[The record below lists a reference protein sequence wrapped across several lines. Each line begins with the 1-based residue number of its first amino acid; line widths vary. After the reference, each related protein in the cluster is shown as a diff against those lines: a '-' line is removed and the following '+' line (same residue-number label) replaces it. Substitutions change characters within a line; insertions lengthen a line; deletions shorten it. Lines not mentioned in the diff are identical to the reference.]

1 MKDKT
6 LNKAARYIIFRDME
20 VIVNTGLLIFISF
33 AYLLGIYKLLL
44 RARGEDFIILMT
56 YAFVLGFGILGSNT
70 ILVKLSLRDKL
81 SGRLEFLL
89 GTGLDVRE
97 IIKAYSIENWRISS
111 ISSFVIFFGIYV
123 ICDLGKSFVA
133 LYLSCIG
140 LHYFLILIL
149 NIMAMYRK
157 NFKFFKN
164 IVFFSTSL
172 GIYLLGNFSGRI
184 LNFLG
189 SINLDLNLFLILVNV
204 ILGLGLGIYSFCQY
218 RKMDNEKV
226 MEVSA
231 LWS

>member
-6 LNKAARYIIFRDME
+6 INKSARYIIFRDRE

-33 AYLLGIYKLLL
+33 AYLFALHKFLFK
-44 RARGEDFIILMT
+44 ARGEDFIILMT
-56 YAFVLGFGILGSNT
+56 YALILGFGIIGSNT
-70 ILVKLSLRDKL
+70 ILVNLSLRDKL

-89 GTGLDVRE
+89 GTGLDVKE
-97 IIKAYSIENWRISS
+97 VIKAYSIENWRLSS
-111 ISSFVIFFGIYV
+111 LPSFVTFFGTYL

-133 LYLSCIG
+133 LYLSCII
-140 LHYFLILIL
+140 LHYFLILTL
-149 NIMAMYRK
+149 NVMAMYRK

-189 SINLDLNLFLILVNV
+189 SINLDLSIFLILVNV
-204 ILGLGLGIYSFCQY
+204 ILGLGLAVYSLCQY

>member
-1 MKDKT
+1 MKDKD
-6 LNKAARYIIFRDME
+6 LNKATRYLIFRDKE

-33 AYLLGIYKLLL
+33 AYLLGLYKFLL

-70 ILVKLSLRDKL
+70 ILVNLSLRDKL

-89 GTGLDVRE
+89 GAGLDVRE

-111 ISSFVIFFGIYV
+111 LPSFVIFFGTYV
-123 ICDLGKSFVA
+123 ICNLGKSFIA

-140 LHYFLILIL
+140 LHYFLILTL
-149 NIMAMYRK
+149 NVMAMYRK

-164 IVFFSTSL
+164 IVFFTTSL

-189 SINLDLNLFLILVNV
+189 SINLDLSIFLILVNV
-204 ILGLGLGIYSFCQY
+204 ILGLGLGVYSLCQY
-218 RKMDNEKV
+218 RKMNNEKV
-226 MEVSA
+226 MEVSSV
-231 LWS
+231 WS

>member
-1 MKDKT
+1 MKDKA
-6 LNKAARYIIFRDME
+6 LNKASRYLIFRDKE
-20 VIVNTGLLIFISF
+20 VIINTVLFLVVTF
-33 AYLLGIYKLLL
+33 AYLLGLYKCLF
-44 RARGEDFIILMT
+44 ANKGEDFITLMT
-56 YAFVLGFGILGSNT
+56 YALILGFGIIGSNT
-70 ILVKLSLRDKL
+70 ILVNLSLRDKL

-111 ISSFVIFFGIYV
+111 LPSFVIFFGTYV
-123 ICDLGKSFVA
+123 ICNLGKSFVA

-140 LHYFLILIL
+140 LHYFLILTL

-164 IVFFSTSL
+164 IVFFTTSL

-184 LNFLG
+184 LNSLG
-189 SINLDLNLFLILVNV
+189 SINLDLNIFLILVNV
-204 ILGLGLGIYSFCQY
+204 ILGLGLGAYSLCQY

>member
-97 IIKAYSIENWRISS
+97 VIKAYSIENWRLSS
-111 ISSFVIFFGIYV
+111 LSSFVIFFGIYL

-140 LHYFLILIL
+140 LHYFLILTL
-149 NIMAMYRK
+149 NVMAMYRK

-204 ILGLGLGIYSFCQY
+204 ILGLGLAVYSLCQY

>member
-97 IIKAYSIENWRISS
+97 IIKAYSIENWRLSS
-111 ISSFVIFFGIYV
+111 LPSFVIFFGTYL

-133 LYLSCIG
+133 LYLSCII
-140 LHYFLILIL
+140 LHYFLILTL
-149 NIMAMYRK
+149 NVIAMYRK

-164 IVFFSTSL
+164 LIYFSTSL
-172 GIYLLGNFSGRI
+172 LIYLLGNFSGRI

-204 ILGLGLGIYSFCQY
+204 ILGLGLAVYSLCQY

>member
-89 GTGLDVRE
+89 GTGLDVKE
-97 IIKAYSIENWRISS
+97 IIKAYSIENWRLSS
-111 ISSFVIFFGIYV
+111 LPSFVIFFGTYL

-133 LYLSCIG
+133 LYLSCII
-140 LHYFLILIL
+140 LHYFLILTL
-149 NIMAMYRK
+149 NVIAMYRK

-164 IVFFSTSL
+164 LIYFSTSL
-172 GIYLLGNFSGRI
+172 LIYLFGLFSKKIIFI
-184 LNFLG
+184 LERQ
-189 SINLDLNLFLILVNV
+189 NLDVNIF
-204 ILGLGLGIYSFCQY
+204 ILGINIFATIVLAVYSLCQY

>member
-89 GTGLDVRE
+89 GTGLAVKE
-97 IIKAYSIENWRISS
+97 IIKAYSIENWRLSS
-111 ISSFVIFFGIYV
+111 LPSFVIFFGTYL

-133 LYLSCIG
+133 LYLSCII
-140 LHYFLILIL
+140 LHYFLILTL
-149 NIMAMYRK
+149 NVIAMYRK

-164 IVFFSTSL
+164 LIYFSTSL
-172 GIYLLGNFSGRI
+172 LIYLFGVFSKKII
-184 LNFLG
+184 LIFERQ
-189 SINLDLNLFLILVNV
+189 NLDVNIF
-204 ILGLGLGIYSFCQY
+204 ILGINIFATIVLAAYSFYQIK
-218 RKMDNEKV
+218 KMDNESV
-226 MEVSA
+226 MEVKSV
-231 LWS
+231 WS

>member
-44 RARGEDFIILMT
+44 RARGEEFIILMT

-89 GTGLDVRE
+89 GTGLDVKE
-97 IIKAYSIENWRISS
+97 IIKAYSIENWRLSS
-111 ISSFVIFFGIYV
+111 LPSFVIFFGTYL

-133 LYLSCIG
+133 LYLSCII
-140 LHYFLILIL
+140 LHYFLILTL
-149 NIMAMYRK
+149 NVIAMYRK

-164 IVFFSTSL
+164 LIYFSTSL
-172 GIYLLGNFSGRI
+172 LIYLFGVFSKKII
-184 LNFLG
+184 LIFERQ
-189 SINLDLNLFLILVNV
+189 NLDVNIF
-204 ILGLGLGIYSFCQY
+204 ILGINIFATIVLAAYSFYQIK
-218 RKMDNEKV
+218 KMDNESV
-226 MEVSA
+226 MEVKSV
-231 LWS
+231 WS

>member
-56 YAFVLGFGILGSNT
+56 YALILGFGIIGSNT
-70 ILVKLSLRDKL
+70 ILVNLSLRDKL

-111 ISSFVIFFGIYV
+111 LPSFVIFFGTYV

-140 LHYFLILIL
+140 LHYFLILTL

-189 SINLDLNLFLILVNV
+189 SINLDLNIFLILVNA
-204 ILGLGLGIYSFCQY
+204 ILGLGLGAYSLCQY
-218 RKMDNEKV
+218 KKMDNEKV

>member
-6 LNKAARYIIFRDME
+6 INKSARYIIFRDRE

-33 AYLLGIYKLLL
+33 AYLFALHKFLFK
-44 RARGEDFIILMT
+44 ARGEDFIILMT
-56 YAFVLGFGILGSNT
+56 YALILGFGIIGSNT
-70 ILVKLSLRDKL
+70 ILVNLSLRDKL

-111 ISSFVIFFGIYV
+111 LPSFVIFFGTYV

-140 LHYFLILIL
+140 LHYFLILTL

-189 SINLDLNLFLILVNV
+189 SINLDLNIFLILVNA
-204 ILGLGLGIYSFCQY
+204 ILGFGLGTYSLCQY
-218 RKMDNEKV
+218 KKMDNEKV

>member
-89 GTGLDVRE
+89 GTGLDVKE
-97 IIKAYSIENWRISS
+97 IIKAYSIENWRLSS
-111 ISSFVIFFGIYV
+111 LPSFVIFFGTYV

-133 LYLSCIG
+133 LYLSCII
-140 LHYFLILIL
+140 LHYFLILTL
-149 NIMAMYRK
+149 NVMAMYRK

-164 IVFFSTSL
+164 IVFFTTNL
-172 GIYLLGNFSGRI
+172 MIYLFCLFSKKIIFI
-184 LNFLG
+184 LERQ
-189 SINLDLNLFLILVNV
+189 NLDVNTFLI
-204 ILGLGLGIYSFCQY
+204 GINIFATIVLAAYSFYQLK
-218 RKMDNEKV
+218 KMDNESV
-226 MEVSA
+226 MEVKSV
-231 LWS
+231 WS

>member
-89 GTGLDVRE
+89 GTGLDVKE
-97 IIKAYSIENWRISS
+97 IIKAYSIENWRLSS
-111 ISSFVIFFGIYV
+111 LPSFVIFFGTYL

-133 LYLSCIG
+133 LYLSCII
-140 LHYFLILIL
+140 LHYFLILTL
-149 NIMAMYRK
+149 NVIAMYRK

-204 ILGLGLGIYSFCQY
+204 ILGLGLAVYSLCQY

>member
-56 YAFVLGFGILGSNT
+56 YAFVLGFGIIGSNT
-70 ILVKLSLRDKL
+70 ILVNLSLRDKL

-89 GTGLDVRE
+89 GTGLDVKE
-97 IIKAYSIENWRISS
+97 IIKAYSIENWRLSS
-111 ISSFVIFFGIYV
+111 LPSFVIFFGTYL

-133 LYLSCIG
+133 LYLSCII
-140 LHYFLILIL
+140 LHYFLILTL
-149 NIMAMYRK
+149 NVIAMYRK

-164 IVFFSTSL
+164 LIYFSTSL
-172 GIYLLGNFSGRI
+172 LIYLFGVFSKKII
-184 LNFLG
+184 LIFERQ
-189 SINLDLNLFLILVNV
+189 NLDVNIF
-204 ILGLGLGIYSFCQY
+204 ILGINIFATIVLAAYSFYQIK
-218 RKMDNEKV
+218 KMDNESV
-226 MEVSA
+226 MEVKSV
-231 LWS
+231 WS

>member
-70 ILVKLSLRDKL
+70 ILVNLSLRDKL

-111 ISSFVIFFGIYV
+111 ISSFVIFFGTYV
-123 ICDLGKSFVA
+123 ICNLGKSFVA

-140 LHYFLILIL
+140 LHYFLILTL

-189 SINLDLNLFLILVNV
+189 SINLDLNIFLILVNV
-204 ILGLGLGIYSFCQY
+204 ILGLGLGVYFLCQY

>member
-6 LNKAARYIIFRDME
+6 INKSARYIIFRDRE

-33 AYLLGIYKLLL
+33 AYLFALHKFLFK
-44 RARGEDFIILMT
+44 ARGEDFIILMT
-56 YAFVLGFGILGSNT
+56 YALILGFGIIGSNT
-70 ILVKLSLRDKL
+70 ILVNLSLRDKL

-111 ISSFVIFFGIYV
+111 LPSFVIFFGTYV

-140 LHYFLILIL
+140 LHYFLILTL

-189 SINLDLNLFLILVNV
+189 SINLDLNIFLILVNA
-204 ILGLGLGIYSFCQY
+204 ILVFGLGTYSLCQY
-218 RKMDNEKV
+218 KKMDNEKV

>member
-1 MKDKT
+1 MKDKA

-56 YAFVLGFGILGSNT
+56 YALILGFGIIGSNT
-70 ILVKLSLRDKL
+70 ILVNLSLKDKL

-97 IIKAYSIENWRISS
+97 VIKAYSIENWRLSS
-111 ISSFVIFFGIYV
+111 LPSFVIFFGIYL

-133 LYLSCIG
+133 LYLSCII
-140 LHYFLILIL
+140 LHYFLILTL
-149 NIMAMYRK
+149 NVIAMYRK

-164 IVFFSTSL
+164 LIYFSTSL
-172 GIYLLGNFSGRI
+172 LIYLFGLFSKKIIFI
-184 LNFLG
+184 LERQ
-189 SINLDLNLFLILVNV
+189 NLDVNIF
-204 ILGLGLGIYSFCQY
+204 ILGINIFATIVLAVYSFYQLK
-218 RKMDNEKV
+218 KMDNESV
-226 MEVSA
+226 MEVKSV
-231 LWS
+231 WS

>member
-89 GTGLDVRE
+89 GTGLDVKE
-97 IIKAYSIENWRISS
+97 IIKAYSIENWRLSS
-111 ISSFVIFFGIYV
+111 LPSFVIFFGTYV
-123 ICDLGKSFVA
+123 ICNLGKSFVA

-140 LHYFLILIL
+140 LHYFLILTL

-164 IVFFSTSL
+164 IVFFTTSF

-184 LNFLG
+184 LNSLG
-189 SINLDLNLFLILVNV
+189 SINLDLNIFLILVNV
-204 ILGLGLGIYSFCQY
+204 ILGLGLGAYSLCQY

>member
-89 GTGLDVRE
+89 ETGLDVRE
-97 IIKAYSIENWRISS
+97 VIKAYSIENWRLSS
-111 ISSFVIFFGIYV
+111 LPSFVIFFGTYV

-140 LHYFLILIL
+140 LHYFLILTL
-149 NIMAMYRK
+149 NVMAMYRK

-204 ILGLGLGIYSFCQY
+204 ILGLGLAVYSLCQY

>member
-1 MKDKT
+1 MKDKA

-97 IIKAYSIENWRISS
+97 VIKAYSIENWRLSS
-111 ISSFVIFFGIYV
+111 LPSFVIFFGTYL

-133 LYLSCIG
+133 LYLSCII
-140 LHYFLILIL
+140 LHYFLILTL
-149 NIMAMYRK
+149 NVIAMYRK

-184 LNFLG
+184 LNFLR
-189 SINLDLNLFLILVNV
+189 SINLDLNIFLILVNV
-204 ILGLGLGIYSFCQY
+204 ILGLGLGVYSLCQF

>member
-1 MKDKT
+1 MKDKD
-6 LNKAARYIIFRDME
+6 LNKATRYLIFRDKE

-33 AYLLGIYKLLL
+33 AYLLGLYKFLL

-70 ILVKLSLRDKL
+70 ILVNLSLRDKI

-89 GTGLDVRE
+89 GTGLDIKE
-97 IIKAYSIENWRISS
+97 IIKAYSIENWRLSS
-111 ISSFVIFFGIYV
+111 LPSFVIFFGTYV

-140 LHYFLILIL
+140 LHYFLILTL
-149 NIMAMYRK
+149 NVMAMYRK

-204 ILGLGLGIYSFCQY
+204 ILGLGLAVYSLCQY

>member
-56 YAFVLGFGILGSNT
+56 YALILGFGIIGSNT
-70 ILVKLSLRDKL
+70 ILVNLSLRDKL

-111 ISSFVIFFGIYV
+111 LPSFVIFFGTYL

-140 LHYFLILIL
+140 LHYFLILTL

-189 SINLDLNLFLILVNV
+189 SINLDLNIFLILVNA
-204 ILGLGLGIYSFCQY
+204 ILGFGLGTYSLCQY
-218 RKMDNEKV
+218 KKMDNEKV

>member
-20 VIVNTGLLIFISF
+20 VIVNTGLLIFVSF

-89 GTGLDVRE
+89 GTGLDVKE
-97 IIKAYSIENWRISS
+97 IIKAYSIENWRLSS
-111 ISSFVIFFGIYV
+111 LPSFVIFFGTYV

-133 LYLSCIG
+133 LYLSCII
-140 LHYFLILIL
+140 LHYFLILTL
-149 NIMAMYRK
+149 NVMAMYRK

-164 IVFFSTSL
+164 IVFFTTNL
-172 GIYLLGNFSGRI
+172 IIYLFCLFSKKIIFI
-184 LNFLG
+184 LERQ
-189 SINLDLNLFLILVNV
+189 NLDVNTFLI
-204 ILGLGLGIYSFCQY
+204 GINIFATIVLAAYSFYQLK
-218 RKMDNEKV
+218 KMDNESV
-226 MEVSA
+226 MEVKSV
-231 LWS
+231 WS

>member
-89 GTGLDVRE
+89 GTGLDVKE
-97 IIKAYSIENWRISS
+97 IIKAYSIENWRLSS
-111 ISSFVIFFGIYV
+111 LPSFVIFFGTYL

-133 LYLSCIG
+133 LYLSCII
-140 LHYFLILIL
+140 LHYFLILTL
-149 NIMAMYRK
+149 NVIAMYRK

-204 ILGLGLGIYSFCQY
+204 ILGLGLGAYSLCQY